1 MVQTPQLGIGTFQRN
16 RSMTNITQ
24 HHMTHHHLP
33 SPSLGPE
40 DKDKGE
46 GGEVLEKPEYQTM
59 SDVPAPAPTSQ
70 QLKPA
75 LQAATT
81 TPSTGLPAQAPPAS
95 SPLAPPAST
104 PPPRGAGP
112 ATFGAGVPVQGGP
125 PPYPG
130 AAGPYQGAP
139 GASHPHRGHK
149 GPRRR
154 PSLKAPQAKASLAAR
169 TRPALPPLSVRRGPP
184 SPGPYSSTPTVAGPM
199 VPPGATLE
207 AWPPRAGPPRAIQVR
222 ESPPP
227 QSYQGPPA
235 PQPEGGFPPP
245 SE

>member
-1 MVQTPQLGIGTFQRN
+1 
-16 RSMTNITQ
+16 MTS
-24 HHMTHHHLP
+24 HDLP

-40 DKDKGE
+40 DQDKDKGE
-46 GGEVLEKPEYQTM
+46 GLEKPEYQSM
-59 SDVPAPAPTSQ
+59 SDVPAPASQ
-70 QLKPA
+70 ELKPA
-75 LQAATT
+75 LQAAT
-81 TPSTGLPAQAPPAS
+81 PSTGLPAKAPPAP
-95 SPLAPPAST
+95 SPLAPTAST
-104 PPPRGAGP
+104 PPPAGQDRLHSGLEYQFRAAPRPTLALRGHIREP
-112 ATFGAGVPVQGGP
+112 Q
-125 PPYPG
+125 
-130 AAGPYQGAP
+130 

-149 GPRRR
+149 GPRCR
-154 PSLKAPQAKASLAAR
+154 PSLEAHQARASLAAR

-235 PQPEGGFPPP
+235 PQQEGGFRP